1 MIPTA
6 EWRAD
11 GLPDARSLDVPEE
24 LKKLPRVGSVCI
36 FVQDTGVGLTP
47 EQLAHIGAEGV
58 QFDANKLQSGQG
70 SGLGLYISKG
80 LMEQHGGKLHVAS
93 EGPGLGS
100 TFSIELPLYRQI
112 ATHPLI
118 TTVKTSDRMEM
129 KDENANGETASARH
143 TVVPVSVPRVLVVD
157 DAVSNRKMLIRLLKA
172 RGYECAQAEDGQQAI
187 DMYCALQNKEEP
199 VDIIVMDYEMPVMN
213 GPPATKKLREL
224 GCNCLIVGVTGNLL
238 PEDVDYFKAQG
249 ADAVLGKPLNIK
261 RFEEILQGKHEVEQR
276 RAQVQPQG
284 KGSNGTEGKAGIEMA

>member
-1 MIPTA
+1 MAPTA

-36 FVQDTGVGLTP
+36 YVQDTGVGLTP

-112 ATHPLI
+112 ATHALI
-118 TTVKTSDRMEM
+118 STAKTSDRMEM
-129 KDENANGETASARH
+129 KDEKANGETASTHHA
-143 TVVPVSVPRVLVVD
+143 VPVSVPRVLVVD

-172 RGYECAQAEDGQQAI
+172 RGYECEQAEDGQQAI
-187 DMYCALQNKEEP
+187 DVYRALQNNKEP
-199 VDIIVMDYEMPVMN
+199 VNTIVMDYEMPVMN
-213 GPPATKKLREL
+213 GPTATKKLREL
-224 GCNCLIVGVTGNLL
+224 GCKCLIVGVTGNLL

-276 RAQVQPQG
+276 RAQVQQQG
-284 KGSNGTEGKAGIEMA
+284 KVSNGTQGKAGIEMA